1 MVRKIHN
8 EAGGER
14 MKKVIVTLFC
24 ILLLSSS
31 LVLAASPVN
40 EHSIVAGDTLRR
52 LAKIYDTTVLELLDL
67 NPGIT
72 PDNLQI
78 GQKINLPLE
87 PLWSYHVV
95 QPGDNA
101 KALAKAYKVPYEA
114 LLEANG
120 LDRDQLKTGE
130 MIRIPM
136 HFYQG

>member
-1 MVRKIHN
+1 
-8 EAGGER
+8 

-31 LVLAASPVN
+31 LALAATPSSQ
-40 EHSIVAGDTLRR
+40 HAIVAGDTLRK
-52 LAKIYDTTVLELLDL
+52 LAKLYDTTVLELLDL

-78 GQKINLPLE
+78 GQKVNVTVE

-101 KALAKAYKVPYEA
+101 KFLAKAYKVPLES
-114 LLEANG
+114 LLEANN
-120 LDRDQLKTGE
+120 LERDQLKVGE

-136 HFYQG
+136 HFYEG

>member
-1 MVRKIHN
+1 
-8 EAGGER
+8 